1 MPSNCVAH
9 TSFSSNADSDGDYRC
24 AGIAIQYHT
33 GGFERSPFPIWAGQW
48 LFTDAQGQFRV
59 GSCTFNR
66 GEHPTIN
73 EPSYPVTQ
81 NFPNDP
87 TGAKGA
93 YLTWRYGDTTDNLT
107 AAAMWT
113 VFHYYAQDVA
123 GTSRASNSTSSLV
136 PALDGIAAASG
147 SDVLQARALQLNDEA
162 VRYTDQWQLTV
173 AVTLDG
179 VVTATL
185 LSGSTPVPEQPISVL
200 VSGSDLPFAATT
212 NADGKATVTVSPPSG
227 TVTVVATAKGP
238 GAATVFRGTAASPDP
253 QGAQT
258 LVTGGEPIALT
269 ATARLEVTPPPTTL
283 PATTVPV
290 TTVPA
295 TTTTVPATTTT
306 VPATTT
312 TVPTTTT
319 TTTTVPETTTT
330 TTIPEATT
338 TTALPIVPITPITVQ
353 QLVSLPRTGGGG
365 DGTVAYVATAMLVG
379 GIGLLGTLRRRGL
392 LAYTHEG
399 DAG

>member
-1 MPSNCVAH
+1 M
-9 TSFSSNADSDGDYRC
+9 
-24 AGIAIQYHT
+24 
-33 GGFERSPFPIWAGQW
+33 
-48 LFTDAQGQFRV
+48 
-59 GSCTFNR
+59 
-66 GEHPTIN
+66 
-73 EPSYPVTQ
+73 
-81 NFPNDP
+81 
-87 TGAKGA
+87 
-93 YLTWRYGDTTDNLT
+93 
-107 AAAMWT
+107 
-113 VFHYYAQDVA
+113 
-123 GTSRASNSTSSLV
+123 
-136 PALDGIAAASG
+136 
-147 SDVLQARALQLNDEA
+147 
-162 VRYTDQWQLTV
+162 
-173 AVTLDG
+173 
-179 VVTATL
+179 
-185 LSGSTPVPEQPISVL
+185 
-200 VSGSDLPFAATT
+200 
-212 NADGKATVTVSPPSG
+212 TVSPPSG

-269 ATARLEVTPPPTTL
+269 ATARLEVTPPL
-283 PATTVPV
+283 TTVPV
-290 TTVPA
+290 TTVPVTMVPETTTTVTT
-295 TTTTVPATTTT
+295 TTTTVPT
-306 VPATTT
+306 TTT

-365 DGTVAYVATAMLVG
+365 DGAVAYVATAMLVG